1 MLEGRTLL
9 HYSLCSFGLFMGKIE
24 SSVVSWN
31 VVYCCLGLEWFGKLD
46 FCECFVFEIV
56 IQWRVLIY
64 SVVDVHFIEMINIFI
79 LLQIHSF
86 RISLGKNLWFS
97 IILLFRG
104 FDLRIDSF
112 SHNLPIIWTNFSAFL
127 AFLNEILIV
136 IEHFLNIGILR
147 SKLTKFNVP
156 RTSIKWR
163 LTSALIAAALCT
175 WTIIPQLVHPPQH
188 YHILTDIAQNRPH
201 RLQFPFIVLLIFIPI
216 ELPQFLL

>member
-1 MLEGRTLL
+1 MLEGRALL
-9 HYSLCSFGLFMGKIE
+9 HYSLCSFGLFMGKVE
-24 SSVVSWN
+24 SSVISWKII
-31 VVYCCLGLEWFGKLD
+31 YCCLGLEWFWKLN

-64 SVVDVHFIEMINIFI
+64 SVVDVHFVEMIDIFI

-97 IILLFRG
+97 IILLIRG
-104 FDLRIDSF
+104 FYLRIDSF
-112 SHNLPIIWTNFSAFL
+112 SHNFPIIWTNFSAFL
-127 AFLNEILIV
+127 AFLNKILII

-147 SKLTKFNVP
+147 SKLSEFNVLW
-156 RTSIKWR
+156 TSIKWR
-163 LTSALIAAALCT
+163 LTSALITAALCT
-175 WTIIPQLVHPPQH
+175 RTIVPQLVHSPQH